1 MLVQWRAMGWR
12 RGRVTGCLRPL
23 VKPPGW
29 LDLEDEKEEGS
40 KDHKGHCT
48 KSQKQEAKVMGKE
61 V

>member
-23 VKPPGW
+23 VKTPGW

-48 KSQKQEAKVMGKE
+48 KS
-61 V
+61 